1 MKICNEGLKKVC
13 DNTTVGAGE
22 EVRKFESSENLSKLF
37 LLGSIFKVCKT
48 HYETTCET
56 RFKEHEVEQDE
67 PVCTMVTERKCKDVR
82 GDKTKIEKLLM
93 ALTYVSLRTDTTIQS
108 C

>member
-1 MKICNEGLKKVC
+1 MFEESVKICNEGLKKVC

-22 EVRKFESSENLSKLF
+22 EVLCTFFFSLQMMWLVRKMMIMVMLQ
-37 LLGSIFKVCKT
+37 VCKT

-67 PVCTMVTERKCKDVR
+67 PVCKMVTERKCKDVR
-82 GDKTKIEKLLM
+82 GEQL
-93 ALTYVSLRTDTTIQS
+93 
-108 C
+108 

>member
-1 MKICNEGLKKVC
+1 MFEESVKICNEGLKKVC

-22 EVRKFESSENLSKLF
+22 EVLCTFFFTLQMMWLGRKMMIMVMLQ
-37 LLGSIFKVCKT
+37 VCKT

-67 PVCTMVTERKCKDVR
+67 PVCKMVTERKCKDVQ
-82 GDKTKIEKLLM
+82 GIF
-93 ALTYVSLRTDTTIQS
+93 
-108 C
+108 